1 VNPDDEWVFRV
12 NLVLLAFGLAGG
24 TFVLSAFLC
33 ALMRRVAPV
42 IGLVDKPGGRKAH
55 AKVTPLGGGVA
66 IWLAVV
72 ITLAIGAEAVFF
84 DTEYL
89 PSALRVHVGGL
100 KERGGELFGILVL
113 ATAIMFMGLAD
124 DRKALSWK
132 LRIAVQ
138 FALAAVFVLVWGG
151 GTLFLPGPLRPVAT
165 LVTIVWIVGL
175 TNSFNF
181 LDNMDGL
188 AASVGLIAAVLFA
201 AAQAAIGGLFV
212 PAVLMV
218 LAGSLA
224 GFLVHNHY
232 PARLFMGDAGSNFL
246 GFLLGCLTV
255 AGTFAKPQEGYSPF
269 SVLSPL
275 LVMAVPLYDTM
286 SVILIRLR
294 EGRSPFQ
301 ADRRHFSHRL
311 VDRGLTPPRAVATID
326 LVTLAGGLGALL
338 LHRAGPY
345 AACVVVA
352 QTICLLGLVAVLEF
366 STNRPERTTD
376 GQSTTIE
383 NSPETPRDH
392 ASPPASPSPSGAEA
406 L

>member
-1 VNPDDEWVFRV
+1 V
-12 NLVLLAFGLAGG
+12 NLLLFALGLAGG
-24 TFVLSAFLC
+24 TFVLSVILC
-33 ALMRRVAPV
+33 ALMRRIAPA

-72 ITLAIGAEAVFF
+72 VVLAIGAMGVYFESSW
-84 DTEYL
+84 L
-89 PSALRVHVGGL
+89 PPALRVHVGGL
-100 KERGGELFGILVL
+100 KERSGELLGIIGL
-113 ATAIMFMGLAD
+113 ATVIMFMGLAD
-124 DRKALSWK
+124 DKKALSWK
-132 LRIAVQ
+132 LRIAIQ
-138 FALAAVFVLVWGG
+138 FALATVFVLVWGG
-151 GTLFLPGPLRPVAT
+151 GTLFLPAPLRPVAT
-165 LVTIVWIVGL
+165 VVTILWIVGL

-224 GFLVHNHY
+224 GFLVHNHH
-232 PARLFMGDAGSNFL
+232 PARIFMGDAGSNFL

-255 AGTFAKPQEGYSPF
+255 AGTFAKPQEGYSPY

-275 LVMAVPLYDTM
+275 LVMAVPLYDTA

-311 VDRGLTPPRAVATID
+311 VDRGLTPARAVATID

-338 LHRAGPY
+338 LHRTGPF
-345 AACVVVA
+345 ATCVVVA
-352 QTICLLGLVAVLEF
+352 QTVCLLGLVAVLEL

-376 GQSTTIE
+376 GQATTTDE
-383 NSPETPRDH
+383 TSPKTTRNDS
-392 ASPPASPSPSGAEA
+392 ATSPSGAET

>member
-1 VNPDDEWVFRV
+1 M
-12 NLVLLAFGLAGG
+12 NLVVFGLGLAAG
-24 TFVLSAFLC
+24 TFVLSVLFC
-33 ALMRRVAPV
+33 ALMRRVAPA
-42 IGLVDKPGGRKAH
+42 IGLVDKPGGRKGH

-72 ITLAIGAEAVFF
+72 VVLAIGAAGVYFESSW
-84 DTEYL
+84 L
-89 PSALRVHVGGL
+89 PPALRVHVNGL
-100 KERGGELFGILVL
+100 KERSGELLGILGL
-113 ATAIMFMGLAD
+113 ATGIMVMGLAD
-124 DRKALSWK
+124 DKKALSWK
-132 LRIAVQ
+132 LRLGVQ
-138 FALAAVFVLVWGG
+138 FTLASVFVLAWGG
-151 GTLFLPGPLRPVAT
+151 GTLFLPPSLRPVAT
-165 LVTIVWIVGL
+165 ILTILWIVGL

-201 AAQAAIGGLFV
+201 AAQAVIGGLFV

-224 GFLVHNHY
+224 GFLIHNHS

-255 AGTFAKPQEGYSPF
+255 AGTFAKPREGYSPY
-269 SVLSPL
+269 SVLAPL
-275 LVMAVPLYDTM
+275 LVMAVPLYDTA

-311 VDRGLTPPRAVATID
+311 VDRGLTPARAVATID

-338 LHRAGPY
+338 LHRTGPY
-345 AACVVVA
+345 ATCVVVA
-352 QTICLLGLVAVLEF
+352 QTVCLLGLVAVLEV

-376 GQSTTIE
+376 GQTTTEI
-383 NSPETPRDH
+383 SPETPRNG
-392 ASPPASPSPSGAEA
+392 PSSSSFETGAGA
-406 L
+406 GADPL